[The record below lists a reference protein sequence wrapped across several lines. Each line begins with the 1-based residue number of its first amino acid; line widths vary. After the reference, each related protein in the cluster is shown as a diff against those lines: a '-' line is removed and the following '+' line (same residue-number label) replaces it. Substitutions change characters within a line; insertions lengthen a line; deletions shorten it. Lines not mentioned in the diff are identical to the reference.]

1 MGVVVPRVEV
11 EQENVF
17 DAIYTIN
24 HNKILIDGHASA
36 RKSEICRHCCPLTGN
51 DRFMPHCLIIIQ
63 IALHTIPLSCGFYFV
78 GDFCNRKLLYLF

>member
-17 DAIYTIN
+17 DAKYTIN

-63 IALHTIPLSCGFYFV
+63 IAPQSLLPVDFASSGTSATARCITIY
-78 GDFCNRKLLYLF
+78 

>member
-36 RKSEICRHCCPLTGN
+36 RKSEICPLTGT

-63 IALHTIPLSCGFYFV
+63 IAPQSLLPVDFASSGTSATARCITIY
-78 GDFCNRKLLYLF
+78 